1 MVSIGMLRLP
11 SIDANSGQPI
21 YRQLYEA
28 LKQSIMTGALRPGD
42 RLAPTRELAQEM
54 GLNRATVSA
63 AYELLEADGLIS
75 GQVGRGSFV
84 QSREISFA
92 TSRPSEELFP
102 LEDFRA
108 SAEEVIR
115 SKASQILQ
123 LGSPKGYGPLRD
135 YLVEEAMEEGV
146 FDPAHDDLLITSG
159 CQQALDL
166 IQRTLIAPGAQVLV
180 EEPVYPG
187 LRNAFQGRLTA
198 NAGAAGS
205 QAQVVTPNFSNPLG
219 RTMPL
224 EERKAL
230 VREAER
236 SDRMLVEVDVYSQ
249 MRYRGKAIAGLRQLG
264 ARAQTLLLRS
274 FSKIAF
280 PGLRVGWVIG
290 PREWIQRLG
299 QTKQWTDL
307 HSDQLSQAI
316 MLEFARSGRLKSHLE
331 RVLAAG
337 RASLAAT
344 IAGLDEALPAGSSF
358 TRPEG
363 GMNLWVTL
371 PRGCSSEAV
380 LEEAKRAGVSYL
392 PGRHFSLTQPYRE
405 NLRISF
411 AGLAP
416 ARIEEGMRRLQ
427 PLFAA
432 EAQRAKLA
440 VANMEP
446 LPAMAMV

>member
-1 MVSIGMLRLP
+1 MLRLP
-11 SIDANSGQPI
+11 PIDANSGQPI

-28 LKQSIMTGALRPGD
+28 LKHSIMTGELRPGD
-42 RLAPTRELAQEM
+42 RIAPTRELAQEM

-92 TSRPSEELFP
+92 TSRPSEDLFP

-108 SAEEVIR
+108 AAEEVIR

-135 YLVEEAMEEGV
+135 YLVEEALEEGV
-146 FDPAHDDLLITSG
+146 FDSASDDLLITSG

-198 NAGAAGS
+198 NAFSAGI

-219 RTMPL
+219 KTMPL
-224 EERKAL
+224 DERKTL

-236 SDRMLVEVDVYSQ
+236 TDRMLVEVDVYSQ
-249 MRYRGKAIAGLRQLG
+249 MRYRGKALPGLRQLG
-264 ARAQTLLLRS
+264 AQKQTLLLRS
-274 FSKIAF
+274 YSKIAF

-316 MLEFARSGRLKSHLE
+316 MLEFARSGRLKSHVE

-337 RASLAAT
+337 RAALGAT
-344 IAGLDEALPAGSSF
+344 IAGLEDSLPAGSSF

-363 GMNLWVTL
+363 GMNLWVSL
-371 PRGCSSEAV
+371 PAACNAEAV
-380 LEEAKRAGVSYL
+380 FEEAKRAGVSFL

-416 ARIEEGMRRLQ
+416 ARIEEGMRRLK

-432 EAQRAKLA
+432 EAQRAQSAASNL
-440 VANMEP
+440 EP

>member
-1 MVSIGMLRLP
+1 MLRLP
-11 SIDANSGQPI
+11 HIDAQSGQPI
-21 YRQLYEA
+21 YRQLYES
-28 LKQSIMTGALRPGD
+28 LKHSIMTGALRPGD
-42 RLAPTRELAQEM
+42 RIAPTRELAQEL

-63 AYELLEADGLIS
+63 AYELLEADGLIA

-92 TSRPSEELFP
+92 TSRPAEELFP
-102 LEDFRA
+102 VDDFRA
-108 SAEEVIR
+108 AAEEVIR

-123 LGSPKGYGPLRD
+123 LGSPQGYGPLRD

-146 FDPAHDDLLITSG
+146 FDAAHDDLLITSG

-166 IQRTLIAPGAQVLV
+166 IQRTLFSPGAQVLV

-187 LRNAFQGRLTA
+187 LRNAFHGRLTA
-198 NAGAAGS
+198 NPASPAIT
-205 QAQVVTPNFSNPLG
+205 AQIITPNFSNPLG

-224 EERKAL
+224 EERKSV
-230 VREAER
+230 VRDAER
-236 SDRMLVEVDVYSQ
+236 QERMIVEVDVYSQ
-249 MRYRGKAIAGLRQLG
+249 LRYRGKALPGLRELG
-264 ARAQTLLLRS
+264 ARKHALLLRS

-337 RASLAAT
+337 RAALGAT
-344 IAGLDEALPAGSSF
+344 LSGLESALPKGSSF
-358 TRPEG
+358 TRPDG

-371 PRGCSSEAV
+371 PPGSSAEAV
-380 LEEAKRAGVSYL
+380 LDEAKRAGVSFL
-392 PGRHFSLTQPYRE
+392 PGKHFSLTQPYRE

-411 AGLAP
+411 AGLPP
-416 ARIEEGMRRLQ
+416 ARIEEGLRRLA

-432 EAQRAKLA
+432 EAQRAQTA
-440 VANMEP
+440 VENQEP